1 MSYLAIAARR
11 QFFCKNY
18 FPPLEYF
25 QVSDFT
31 EPVLPTVTVI
41 VRICASV
48 QYVVRQN
55 THHRIIM
62 RSYLRFKSRDFLLF
76 FDILPHISVI
86 VYSFNHILLFCKY
99 VNNRFQPDA
108 TTFIFLYYTCSRKAF
123 FNVRTYLTP
132 MYLL

>member
-31 EPVLPTVTVI
+31 EPVLPTVPVI

-62 RSYLRFKSRDFLLF
+62 RSYLRFNSRDFLLF
-76 FDILPHISVI
+76 FVYSHILVLI
-86 VYSFNHILLFCKY
+86 VYSFNHI
-99 VNNRFQPDA
+99 
-108 TTFIFLYYTCSRKAF
+108 S
-123 FNVRTYLTP
+123 P
-132 MYLL
+132 M